1 MLIININISIM
12 KKITLFFA
20 LSFVS
25 LIGFAQESK
34 NSTNLETESLKRHT
48 EYIIVLDDTTVGDN
62 IDILL
67 NNSMITEDIQLN
79 FNDHELVHDAPDALD
94 IESKFVEGAFTYNE
108 YALIYTADPTEI
120 SGLKS

>member
-1 MLIININISIM
+1 M

-25 LIGFAQESK
+25 LVGFSQESK
-34 NSTNLETESLKRHT
+34 NTTDSDTESLKRQT

-62 IDILL
+62 IDMLL
-67 NNSMITEDIQLN
+67 NTNKVTQNFQLD
-79 FNDHELVHDAPDALD
+79 FNNHELVHDAPNTSD

-108 YALIYTADPTEI
+108 YALLYDTDLNTLT
-120 SGLKS
+120 GTKS

>member
-1 MLIININISIM
+1 M

-25 LIGFAQESK
+25 LIGFSQESD
-34 NSTNLETESLKRHT
+34 NSSNIGSESIKRQT

-62 IDILL
+62 IDMLL
-67 NNSMITEDIQLN
+67 NTNKVTQDIQFN
-79 FNDHELVHDAPDALD
+79 FNNHELVHDAPDASD

-108 YALIYTADPTEI
+108 YALLYNSDQSEI

>member
-1 MLIININISIM
+1 M

-20 LSFVS
+20 LSLVS

-34 NSTNLETESLKRHT
+34 TSTNLDFESIERQT

-62 IDILL
+62 IDMLL
-67 NNSMITEDIQLN
+67 NSSMKTEDIQLS
-79 FNDHELVHDAPDALD
+79 FNNHELVHDAPDASD
-94 IESKFVEGAFTYNE
+94 IESKFIEGAFTYNE
-108 YALIYTADPTEI
+108 YALLYSADPTDL

>member
-34 NSTNLETESLKRHT
+34 NTTNTDSESLKRQT
-48 EYIIVLDDTTVGDN
+48 EYIIVLDDTTVGNN
-62 IDILL
+62 IDMLL
-67 NNSMITEDIQLN
+67 NSDKVSQDIELN
-79 FNDHELVHDAPDALD
+79 FNNHELVHDAPNNSD
-94 IESKFVEGAFTYNE
+94 IESKFIEGAFTYNE
-108 YALIYTADPTEI
+108 YALLYDTDVNNIT
-120 SGLKS
+120 GVKS

>member
-1 MLIININISIM
+1 M

-25 LIGFAQESK
+25 LIGFSQESN
-34 NSTNLETESLKRHT
+34 NSSNIGFESIKRQT

-62 IDILL
+62 IDMLL
-67 NNSMITEDIQLN
+67 NTNKVTQDIQFN
-79 FNDHELVHDAPDALD
+79 FNNHELVHDAPDASD

-108 YALIYTADPTEI
+108 YALHYNSDQDEI

>member
-1 MLIININISIM
+1 M

-25 LIGFAQESK
+25 LIGFSQESN
-34 NSTNLETESLKRHT
+34 NSSNISSESIERQT

-62 IDILL
+62 IDMLL
-67 NNSMITEDIQLN
+67 NTNKVTQDIQFN
-79 FNDHELVHDAPDALD
+79 FNNHELVHDAPDASD

-108 YALIYTADPTEI
+108 YALHYNSDQSEI

>member
-1 MLIININISIM
+1 M

-25 LIGFAQESK
+25 LIGFSQESN
-34 NSTNLETESLKRHT
+34 NSSNISSESIERQT

-62 IDILL
+62 IDMLL
-67 NNSMITEDIQLN
+67 NTNKVTQDFQLN
-79 FNDHELVHDAPDALD
+79 FNNHELVHDAPDASD

-108 YALIYTADPTEI
+108 YALHYNADQSEI

>member
-1 MLIININISIM
+1 M

-34 NSTNLETESLKRHT
+34 NISNADSESLKRQT
-48 EYIIVLDDTTVGDN
+48 EYIIVLDDTTVGNN
-62 IDILL
+62 IDMLL
-67 NNSMITEDIQLN
+67 KTDKETQDIQLN
-79 FNDHELVHDAPDALD
+79 LNNHELVHDAPNNSD

-108 YALIYTADPTEI
+108 YALIYDPDLNNI
-120 SGLKS
+120 AGVKS

>member
-34 NSTNLETESLKRHT
+34 NTTNTDSESLKRQT
-48 EYIIVLDDTTVGDN
+48 EYIIVLDDTTVGNN
-62 IDILL
+62 IDMLL
-67 NNSMITEDIQLN
+67 NTDKVSQDIELN
-79 FNDHELVHDAPDALD
+79 FNNHELVHDAPNNSD
-94 IESKFVEGAFTYNE
+94 IESKFIEGAFTYNE
-108 YALIYTADPTEI
+108 YALLYDTDVNNIT
-120 SGLKS
+120 GVKS